1 MNHAKNRRRRTVQE
15 KPDIH
20 SFYRNE
26 SPTEK
31 LESSEISYFQMKT
44 SNLKSIFMH
53 FFSSSFSIFNHYFH
67 VQFEVNISGVKICG
81 LCLPKISGS
90 LILLCNYNWTKNFG
104 DKLVMITYIPL
115 GRLLLIKTCCCSI
128 VIRKKS
134 FVMLPEALLPQMMSL
149 IGKSL

>member
-1 MNHAKNRRRRTVQE
+1 MNLQLLWK
-15 KPDIH
+15 
-20 SFYRNE
+20 
-26 SPTEK
+26 
-31 LESSEISYFQMKT
+31 SSEISYFQMKT

>member
-1 MNHAKNRRRRTVQE
+1 
-15 KPDIH
+15 
-20 SFYRNE
+20 
-26 SPTEK
+26 
-31 LESSEISYFQMKT
+31 
-44 SNLKSIFMH
+44 MH

-115 GRLLLIKTCCCSI
+115 GRLLLIKTCCSI
-128 VIRKKS
+128 VIRKKKFCDVAGGFIAS
-134 FVMLPEALLPQMMSL
+134 DDESDWK
-149 IGKSL
+149 KSVRHSV